1 MNLKQT
7 LLIGALAAL
16 PIAPTFAADPMPPP
30 SEEGSDRQAERE
42 LERELAEAR
51 RALAEAARRV
61 AEVSAREA
69 ERFVREMEFEWVAA
83 PRVRLGVIID
93 GDDDHSA
100 GVAISQV
107 SEGGPAAQAGLQP
120 GDVMLEVNGQ
130 SMAATEE
137 RRRPPVL
144 RVREAL
150 AEVEPGAEVA
160 IRYRRGNRTRNAEVT
175 VVAAPEAPRA
185 PREFV
190 FGMGDAPRTL
200 VEIPG
205 IPPLPAIAL
214 RPLGDYEFVSVDADL
229 GRYFGTER
237 GLLVVRTGDENPL
250 GLRPGDVILN
260 IGGRE
265 PSSPTQAARILRS
278 YEPGETIELDIM
290 RDRERMRLSVEVP
303 EPVRTS
309 WLRD

>member
-1 MNLKQT
+1 MNIKHMLFI
-7 LLIGALAAL
+7 LALGAMPLVPAY
-16 PIAPTFAADPMPPP
+16 AADPMPPP
-30 SEEGSDRQAERE
+30 TEEGSDRQIEQE
-42 LERELAEAR
+42 LEEAR
-51 RALAEAARRV
+51 RQLAEAARRV
-61 AEVSAREA
+61 AEISAREA
-69 ERFVREMEFEWVAA
+69 ERFVRDLEFGWVSA

-93 GDDDHSA
+93 GEADHSG
-100 GVAISQV
+100 GVVISAV
-107 SEGGPAAQAGLQP
+107 SEGGPAAQAGLRA
-120 GDVMLEVNGQ
+120 GDVLVELNGQ
-130 SMAATEE
+130 SLAATES
-137 RRRPPVL
+137 RTRPAVL

-150 AEVEPGAEVA
+150 VEVDPGAVVA
-160 IRYRRGNRTRNAEVT
+160 VRYQRGTRTRNADIT

-205 IPPLPAIAL
+205 LPPMPAIAL
-214 RPLGDYEFVSVDADL
+214 RPLGEYEFVSVDAEL

-237 GLLVVRTGDENPL
+237 GLLVVRTGAENPL
-250 GLRPGDVILN
+250 GLRAGDVILN

-278 YEPGETIELDIM
+278 YEPGETVELDIM
-290 RDRERMRLSVEVP
+290 RDRERVRLSVEVP
-303 EPVRTS
+303 QPARTS

>member
-1 MNLKQT
+1 MNFKQT
-7 LLIGALAAL
+7 VLLGMLAAMPL
-16 PIAPTFAADPMPPP
+16 APAYADDPMPPP
-30 SEEGSDRQAERE
+30 TEEGADRD

-61 AEVSAREA
+61 AEISAREA
-69 ERFVREMEFEWVAA
+69 ERFVREMEFGWVTA
-83 PRVRLGVIID
+83 PRVRLGVTVD
-93 GDDDHSA
+93 GSADHTE
-100 GVAISQV
+100 GVVISGV
-107 SEGGPAAQAGLQP
+107 SEGGPAAAAGLRA
-120 GDVMLEVNGQ
+120 GDVLVEVNGQ
-130 SMAATEE
+130 SLAATEE
-137 RRRPPVL
+137 RTRPAVL

-150 AEVEPGAEVA
+150 AEVDPGAEIAV
-160 IRYRRGNRTRNAEVT
+160 RYRRGSRTRSADVT

-205 IPPLPAIAL
+205 MPPMPAIAL
-214 RPLGDYEFVSVDADL
+214 RPLGDYEFVSVDAEL
-229 GRYFGTER
+229 GRYFGTES
-237 GLLVVRTGDENPL
+237 GLLVVRTGEENPL
-250 GLRPGDVILN
+250 GLRAGDVILN

-265 PSSPTQAARILRS
+265 PRSPTQAARILRS
-278 YEPGETIELDIM
+278 YEPGETVELDIM

-303 EPVRTS
+303 QPVRTG

>member
-1 MNLKQT
+1 MNLKHIV
-7 LLIGALAAL
+7 LLGLFAAL
-16 PIAPTFAADPMPPP
+16 PLMPAYAADPMPPP
-30 SEEGSDRQAERE
+30 EEEGADRD

-61 AEVSAREA
+61 AEISAREA
-69 ERFVREMEFEWVAA
+69 DRFVRDLEFGWVTA
-83 PRVRLGVIID
+83 PRVRLGVTVD
-93 GDDDHSA
+93 GSADHTD
-100 GVAISQV
+100 GVVISEV
-107 SEGGPAAQAGLQP
+107 SEGGPAAQAGLRA
-120 GDVMLEVNGQ
+120 GDVMVEVNGQ
-130 SMAATEE
+130 SLAATEE
-137 RRRPPVL
+137 RTRPAVL

-160 IRYRRGNRTRNAEVT
+160 VRYRRGSRTRNTDVT
-175 VVAAPEAPRA
+175 VAAAPESPRA

-205 IPPLPAIAL
+205 IPPMPAIVL
-214 RPLGDYEFVSVDADL
+214 RPLGDYEFVSVDPEL

-237 GLLVVRTGDENPL
+237 GLLVVRTGEENPL
-250 GLRPGDVILN
+250 GLRAGDVILN

-278 YEPGETIELDIM
+278 YEPGETVELDIM
-290 RDRERMRLSVEVP
+290 RDRERVRLTVEVP
-303 EPVRTS
+303 QPVRAS